1 MSHGSYFVHNVYRDG
16 RWVAEIERAPQ
27 GWRIV
32 AKDDSVEHLHEW
44 ARLSGRRAGSRRAA

>member
-16 RWVAEIERAPQ
+16 RWVAEIDRAPQ

-32 AKDDSVEHLHEW
+32 PKDDNVEHVHEW
-44 ARLSGRRAGSRRAA
+44 ARWSRRGTLLRRAA